1 MPIALVKPK
10 QFTSDLT
17 LPSGWET
24 NLLLANNLA
33 LNSCG
38 MYFDTECTFWHEM
51 HLKPRGIFSV

>member
-1 MPIALVKPK
+1 MNKNVKK
-10 QFTSDLT
+10 DLYKRDT
-17 LPSGWET
+17 VTKIEKMS
-24 NLLLANNLA
+24 